1 MEAST
6 TSSTINFANYP
17 LRDIPAPH
25 PHDVLCGRGGG
36 TNNHVGNSHWRMLVA
51 ANKQLYVT
59 LPKRQK
65 MLLSRSIVNAVRSQN
80 PPGRFLQKDTKS
92 DLWYDVGDQRAQEKT
107 SQALREGAPNIRGK
121 KLDGDTPST
130 GECTEANTKK
140 KPDTTKP
147 SPTPNLP
154 NPPPV
159 SEKNAAHS
167 TNMMHQGP
175 NGPFNAPNAAAPSV
189 PPGST
194 PVMVYA
200 MPQGGVPAM
209 YPAMVTPDGMMV
221 PTMQGGAPPPPLP
234 PPIPSQLPG
243 GKNGQSVEKVFSLHN
258 NSMPPPSN
266 LTDPSTTSSL
276 AEIGAQSS
284 ETISYSNRAQC
295 HSDSQVPLHG
305 NGPLYDKE
313 IEETV
318 DMVGGGLEPTGIS
331 FGSISMNSVSGKLE
345 PAGTSFGSMMSYTVG
360 SKAPEP
366 IDGGLEP
373 IGTSFGSLS
382 LNSAEQSNL
391 QRALNSDGQ
400 DSRRAKEFDAIPTL
414 LSQQKSMGNLLECS
428 DTESDEPEE
437 DKALKQASKSAEWEK
452 LKSILEAHTNMEN
465 IQASQ
470 PPAPYRSQNAPCE
483 AIPHTGFD
491 RDFSNVSA
499 MSMGEFED
507 FDNLAPLNQK
517 NEPSHEYDSNN
528 VASEMAP
535 PPPLPIHK
543 EDDDDDSISSR
554 EKLQLMYLTQGGA
567 GTDYSGT

>member
-1 MEAST
+1 MEAPT
-6 TSSTINFANYP
+6 TSPPINFANYP

-25 PHDVLCGRGGG
+25 SHDVLCGRGGG

-80 PPGRFLQKDTKS
+80 PPGRFLQKDGKS

-107 SQALREGAPNIRGK
+107 SQALREGAPNIRGTGNN
-121 KLDGDTPST
+121 KLDGETPATKDSTEKDTK
-130 GECTEANTKK
+130 E

-147 SPTPNLP
+147 LPNPNLP
-154 NPPPV
+154 ISAPVPEKTTVNP
-159 SEKNAAHS
+159 
-167 TNMMHQGP
+167 TNMMHQGQ
-175 NGPFNAPNAAAPSV
+175 NNPFNNTQAPNI

-221 PTMQGGAPPPPLP
+221 PTMQGTAPPSLP
-234 PPIPSQLPG
+234 PPIPSQLPTG
-243 GKNGQSVEKVFSLHN
+243 ESGKSTDKFLQQN
-258 NSMPPPSN
+258 NAMPPPSN
-266 LTDPSTTSSL
+266 LTDPSTSSL
-276 AEIGAQSS
+276 AEIGAQSY
-284 ETISYSNRAQC
+284 ETTPHSNRTQDY
-295 HSDSQVPLHG
+295 SDSQIPLHG
-305 NGPLYDKE
+305 NGQHYYKE
-313 IEETV
+313 FDETV

-345 PAGTSFGSMMSYTVG
+345 PAGTSFGSMMSFTVG

-382 LNSAEQSNL
+382 LNSVEQSNL

-400 DSRRAKEFDAIPTL
+400 DTRIADAKDDSDAIPTL

-428 DTESDEPEE
+428 DTESEPDEEE
-437 DKALKQASKSAEWEK
+437 QALKQASKSAEWEK
-452 LKSILEAHTNMEN
+452 LKAILEAHTNMDN
-465 IQASQ
+465 IEASQ
-470 PPAPYRSQNAPCE
+470 PPAPYRSQNVPCE
-483 AIPHTGFD
+483 ETRFD

-507 FDNLAPLNQK
+507 FDNLAPLPQK
-517 NEPSHEYDSNN
+517 NESSHEYDANIS
-528 VASEMAP
+528 SGMAP
-535 PPPLPIHK
+535 PPPMPIHK
-543 EDDDDDSISSR
+543 ENDDDDSISSR
-554 EKLQLMYLTQGGA
+554 ERLQLMYLEQTGA
-567 GTDYSGT
+567 DIEYSRT